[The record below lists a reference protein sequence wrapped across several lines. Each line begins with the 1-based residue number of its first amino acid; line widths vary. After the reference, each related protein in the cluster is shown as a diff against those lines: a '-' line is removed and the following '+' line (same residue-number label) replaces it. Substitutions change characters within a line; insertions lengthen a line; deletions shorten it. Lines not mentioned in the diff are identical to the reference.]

1 LSLVTVRVFVT
12 SDCACPAVAEA
23 GPATTGAQVIEA
35 MSPSAKAGE
44 LMIRA
49 PAAEMVTRPA
59 AALSFFRTSSPC
71 YRNWHE
77 TH

>member
-1 LSLVTVRVFVT
+1 
-12 SDCACPAVAEA
+12 VADA
-23 GPATTGAQVIEA
+23 GLATADTPVIEA
-35 MSPSAKAGE
+35 MSLLSANAGV
-44 LMIRA
+44 LVIRA
-49 PAAEMVTRPA
+49 PAAAMVTRPA

>member
-1 LSLVTVRVFVT
+1 LASVRVPV
-12 SDCACPAVAEA
+12 DAVACCAVVADA
-23 GPATTGAQVIEA
+23 GLATADALVNEA
-35 MSPSAKAGE
+35 MSPAANAGV
-44 LMIRA
+44 LVIRA
-49 PAAEMVTRPA
+49 PAAAMVTRPA